1 VFETW
6 LQEIDR
12 TLTGIKYNFTIEE
25 KTPLLLSGAAGF
37 IQNFNFFIQG
47 SLNLDTSFMNPL
59 RNLAIAPDESKRE
72 ELAINPTTIVAAVG
86 SALKIE
92 GTVSIMPNNL
102 KYNEIFRWAN
112 RISIPAAAAVLAG
125 LLTITGTTK
134 TSFDNLKVKIP
145 TLKEENTILK
155 PVEQKYITLTTNK
168 NTVKEQLDVLSYD
181 TDLYEH
187 ILATIRFLS
196 HSTPKEIRFSKIS
209 FRSGWENKSFRHMGG
224 SLIQVV
230 EMEDEDQRVVRLV
243 GQVKANP
250 ALKDRYFNNYINT
263 LESSDL
269 FFDVNIVSKK
279 TETGKQ
285 SDHMD
290 FELRCFL

>member
-1 VFETW
+1 
-6 LQEIDR
+6 
-12 TLTGIKYNFTIEE
+12 
-25 KTPLLLSGAAGF
+25 
-37 IQNFNFFIQG
+37 
-47 SLNLDTSFMNPL
+47 M
-59 RNLAIAPDESKRE
+59 
-72 ELAINPTTIVAAVG
+72 
-86 SALKIE
+86 
-92 GTVSIMPNNL
+92 
-102 KYNEIFRWAN
+102 
-112 RISIPAAAAVLAG
+112 
-125 LLTITGTTK
+125 
-134 TSFDNLKVKIP
+134 
-145 TLKEENTILK
+145 KEENTILK

-196 HSTPKEIRFSKIS
+196 HTTPKEIRFSKIS
-209 FRSGWENKSFRHMGG
+209 FRSGWANKSFRHMGG
-224 SLIQVV
+224 SLIQVI
-230 EMEDEDQRVVRLV
+230 EMQDEDQRVMRLV

-269 FFDVNIVSKK
+269 FFKVNIVNKK